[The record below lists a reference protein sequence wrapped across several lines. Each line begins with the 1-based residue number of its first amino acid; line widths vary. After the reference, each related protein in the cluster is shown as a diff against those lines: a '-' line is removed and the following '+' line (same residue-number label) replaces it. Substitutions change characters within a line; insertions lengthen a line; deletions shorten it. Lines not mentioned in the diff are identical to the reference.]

1 MEYQYVAT
9 RPGGWDAEERA
20 VGRAAE
26 KHSKDAAKAVS
37 KASLALERGVN
48 KVQAFALKHSK
59 RAAAGAPCLYVCVCV
74 CVCVCVRVCARA
86 LGGDRASACV
96 CSIPCVQACVLN
108 I

>member
-1 MEYQYVAT
+1 VEYQYVAT

-74 CVCVCVRVCARA
+74 CVCVRVPWAATGRLHVCAQSRVCK
-86 LGGDRASACV
+86 LAC
-96 CSIPCVQACVLN
+96 
-108 I
+108 